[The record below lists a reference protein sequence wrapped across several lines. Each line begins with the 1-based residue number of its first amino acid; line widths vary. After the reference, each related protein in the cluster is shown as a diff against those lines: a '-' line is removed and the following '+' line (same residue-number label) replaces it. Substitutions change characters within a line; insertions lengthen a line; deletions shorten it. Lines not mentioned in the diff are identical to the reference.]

1 MAGLL
6 KLSYRYV
13 AQRRARGEINDRTA
27 EQLES
32 RLRSFALLADVRPER
47 VRRRHVERWLEVP
60 DLSPAYRRSRLSA
73 LRGFCEWCV
82 VNGHMPKDP
91 TLGVKMP
98 TVPQGLPRARP
109 REDTAK
115 ILAHCG
121 DLRTKVAV
129 LLMVQEG
136 LRRAEV
142 ANAQVADLCLRAQT
156 LAVRGKGGRGQVT
169 RVVPVSDE
177 TARMIRAYL
186 SEVGMTAGPL
196 IRSVKWPDRGVKP
209 QRIGELVTDA
219 MWAAGVKMANG
230 DGCSPHALRHSAAHD
245 MIDAG
250 ADVLEVQQM
259 LGHRSINNTMV
270 YLRGHVS
277 PDLRKAAGGRNY
289 LNA

>member
-6 KLSYRYV
+6 TLSYRYV

-60 DLSPAYRRSRLSA
+60 GLSPAYRRGRFSA
-73 LRGFCEWCV
+73 LKGFCAWCV
-82 VNGHMPKDP
+82 MNGHMPKDP
-91 TLGVKMP
+91 TLGLKVP
-98 TVPQGLPRARP
+98 SVPQGLPRARP
-109 REDTAK
+109 REDSALV
-115 ILAHCG
+115 LAHCP
-121 DLRTKVAV
+121 DLRTKVCA

-142 ANAQVADLCLRAQT
+142 AKAQVADLCLRART
-156 LAVRGKGGRGQVT
+156 LSVRGKGGQGMVT
-169 RVVPVSDE
+169 RTVPVSDE
-177 TARMIRAYL
+177 TCRTITAYMA
-186 SEVGMTAGPL
+186 EVGMTAGPL
-196 IRSVKWPDRGVKP
+196 VRSVKWPDRGISPARV
-209 QRIGELVTDA
+209 GELVTAA
-219 MWAAGVKMANG
+219 MWDAGVKRARG
-230 DGCSPHALRHSAAHD
+230 DGVSPHALRHSAAHD

-259 LGHRSINNTMV
+259 LGHRSIQNTMI

-277 PDLRKAAGGRNY
+277 PDLRKAAGGRSY
-289 LNA
+289 LTA